1 MILEDEFTKMLVDKI
16 IQNVTSCLPIIEN
29 ISKVQHEKI
38 KESTG
43 VTNIRDFVL
52 GAVWCTVPRKISC
65 LLISL
70 HRKNYN
76 L

>member
-1 MILEDEFTKMLVDKI
+1 MVLEDEFTKMLLDKI

-43 VTNIRDFVL
+43 VNNIRDFVL
-52 GAVWCTVPRKISC
+52 GAVWVDCTRKISC
-65 LLISL
+65 ILISL

>member
-52 GAVWCTVPRKISC
+52 GAVWCTVTRKISC